1 LRSLPGVL
9 AVFSLLL
16 VACTSSTAETT
27 TTTSL
32 DAASTTAETTTT
44 TSLDAVSTT
53 VELESVVW
61 ADVTDTAIGL
71 TEGYSNK
78 VDLADIDGDGDVDL
92 LFADGGFRRLPGD
105 PVVNQIW
112 VNDGNAQFE
121 DKSVEVLGDVGDLA
135 RVMKARDLNG
145 DGIVDIVVGTTYE
158 TQSRLF
164 LGSGGLEFEEVTSTN
179 LPQVDASVGDI
190 EIGDVDGDGD
200 LDLVLADW
208 GPGNPTENAQ
218 DFGIGD
224 WEGSSALLWL
234 NDGAGVFTDVSV
246 AQMPQVAIRYS
257 WELELVDIDNDFD
270 LDIAISCKSCEGSF
284 LFENDG
290 SGQFADVSDR
300 MPQHPNNYEFEPVDL
315 DGDGFL
321 DLITINDLIN
331 DEGGLKENVFLAD
344 GRGGFLDS
352 TADLWPDEANLR
364 GVDDGSITILDFD
377 SDGDPDFV
385 IGSLGGPD
393 RLLLNDGNGHL
404 SLITDDLFGGRNTTG
419 TLGIAVADLNGDGKL
434 DLVMAQGEF
443 ASDERVFIGNLIEP
457 DTAPPIVGNQ
467 VTIGGIVHV
476 RIHDNKSPTVPTDWT
491 EVTLTG
497 TATVPMNWYGEFLWR
512 APAPSPGDYQI
523 CATDAAGNQ
532 TCSDSFTVE

>member
-1 LRSLPGVL
+1 MRSVLGVL

-16 VACTSSTAETT
+16 VACTSS
-27 TTTSL
+27 
-32 DAASTTAETTTT
+32 TAETTTT

-61 ADVTDTAIGL
+61 ADVTDTAIGF
-71 TEGYSNK
+71 TEGHSNK

-92 LFADGGFRRLPGD
+92 LFADGGFRELPGD

-121 DKSVEVLGDVGDLA
+121 DKSAEVLGDVGDLA

-145 DGIVDIVVGTTYE
+145 DGIVDIVIGTTYE

-164 LGSGGLEFEEVTSTN
+164 LGRGGLEFEEVTSTN

-190 EIGDVDGDGD
+190 EIGDVDADGD

-208 GPGNPTENAQ
+208 GPGNPKEN
-218 DFGIGD
+218 
-224 WEGSSALLWL
+224 EGSSVLLWL

-270 LDIAISCKSCEGSF
+270 LDIAISCVSCEGSF

-290 SGQFADVSDR
+290 SGQFTDVSDR
-300 MPQHPNNYEFEPVDL
+300 LPQYPNNFEFEPVDL

-321 DLITINDLIN
+321 DLITINDN
-331 DEGGLKENVFLAD
+331 GNLKENVFLAD

-385 IGSLGGPD
+385 IGSLNGPD

-457 DTAPPIVGNQ
+457 DTAPPVVGNQ
-467 VTIGGIVHV
+467 VTIDGIVHV